1 MKLYKIA
8 LATVMLYSGSI
19 YAQNTKPEASL
30 SLIPLPTHVEQG
42 NGSFVFGNKIKVY
55 ADAYQGD
62 SIQWVL
68 NQFEKNLTYSTGK
81 QFKKQSVRVGQ
92 ICSFYWFQ
100 ALKQRHISCQYRQ
113 VK

>member
-42 NGSFVFGNKIKVY
+42 NGSFVFGNKIK
-55 ADAYQGD
+55 
-62 SIQWVL
+62 SL
-68 NQFEKNLTYSTGK
+68 
-81 QFKKQSVRVGQ
+81 
-92 ICSFYWFQ
+92 C
-100 ALKQRHISCQYRQ
+100 
-113 VK
+113 

>member
-8 LATVMLYSGSI
+8 LSTVMLYSGSI

-68 NQFEKNLTYSTGK
+68 NQFEKNLTYGINGTPNK
-81 QFKKQSVRVGQ
+81 NKEK
-92 ICSFYWFQ
+92 
-100 ALKQRHISCQYRQ
+100 ALAKFEAFLNESKPNSQN
-113 VK
+113 KD